1 MQFITIK
8 ENINEAF
15 IQERF
20 KTDYGKSFTND
31 MLKEVCEVLEED
43 SNKYK
48 LDEEF
53 NFNKSILVE

>member
-1 MQFITIK
+1 
-8 ENINEAF
+8 
-15 IQERF
+15 
-20 KTDYGKSFTND
+20 

-53 NFNKSILVE
+53 DFNKSILVE